1 MDTGAPGAHTQPVV
15 STDLPTPSPR
25 RLRWVVLTF
34 VFALGV
40 FTALSVRDAGRPA
53 IRPAAGGTFTGRDV
67 DGRLVQVCL
76 FERDGGW
83 QGWLYREG
91 REQTPWFRTEDR
103 THPWREG
110 WLEEASAQGREDAP
124 NHLATSIASTG
135 DPLRLNATL
144 PRANGWASDTANLT
158 RQFEHLSFRRL
169 TGLRLWG
176 WGGTQEFRAQFPRLP
191 DGSEFHGAIGQE
203 IVRQCEAAAAE
214 FTSDPLE
221 FWRENLRLRQPMMM
235 NAHELTA
242 HWQLRLL
249 TTNLASFCVWSYDE
263 VGGNGNH
270 SHWNGVNFVTTG
282 TSVRELKIAELFRA
296 ETGWQNEL
304 RARCVPKLQAG
315 GAPDRAWGTVTA
327 ARTDVD
333 IFTLSEAGLQLY
345 FNPYI
350 LGSGADGEF
359 VVHFDYAELK
369 DLLRADGPAA
379 LLPRAP

>member
-1 MDTGAPGAHTQPVV
+1 MRTLFLVSDTT
-15 STDLPTPSPR
+15 PTPSPR
-25 RLRWVVLTF
+25 RARWLVLAFVV
-34 VFALGV
+34 ALGV
-40 FTALSVRDAGRPA
+40 FTALTVRDAGQPA

-76 FERDGGW
+76 FEHDGGW

-91 REQTPWFRTEDR
+91 REQTEWFSTTNR
-103 THPWREG
+103 THPWQAVVNVREREDV
-110 WLEEASAQGREDAP
+110 LKLPEPVVASAG
-124 NHLATSIASTG
+124 G
-135 DPLRLNATL
+135 PLRLNATL
-144 PRANGWASDTANLT
+144 PRTNGWASDTANLT
-158 RQFEHLSFRRL
+158 RQFEHVSFRRL
-169 TGLRLWG
+169 TGVRLWG

-191 DGSEFHGAIGQE
+191 GGSEFYGAIGRE

-214 FTSDPLE
+214 FTSEPLE
-221 FWRENLRLRQPMMM
+221 FWRENLRLRQPTTM

-270 SHWNGVNFVTTG
+270 SHWNGVNFVTMG

-296 ETGWQNEL
+296 EAGWQSEL
-304 RARCVPKLQAG
+304 RDRCVPKLQG
-315 GAPDRAWGTVTA
+315 SGAPDRVWGTVTD
-327 ARTDVD
+327 ARTDLD
-333 IFTLSEAGLQLY
+333 IFTLSETGLQLY

-369 DLLRADGPAA
+369 DLLRTDGPAA
-379 LLPRAP
+379 LLHRTP